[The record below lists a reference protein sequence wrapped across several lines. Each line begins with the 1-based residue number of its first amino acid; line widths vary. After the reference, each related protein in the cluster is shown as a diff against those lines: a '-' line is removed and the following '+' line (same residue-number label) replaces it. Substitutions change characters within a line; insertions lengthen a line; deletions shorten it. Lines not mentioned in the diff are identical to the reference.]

1 MLEHRDRAGRTS
13 AAIVAGICRHTCRLG
28 MIAFAAGLIVAL
40 DLARLPLL
48 ETGPGAQPAFAKNDR
63 SSERSQGGRGH
74 GNGNRGVRSHGG
86 DAGGGDGGRRI
97 WNRPRDSE
105 HAGRGGHW
113 ERTGSGGGA
122 ERSDRWATVAPA
134 QPPVPPRRPEPAE
147 QGFRNHGDRVSTF
160 VTLAKELGF
169 NASVGA
175 MQANFGTPFENGLV
189 ATDPA
194 TGEFLKD
201 PDTGE
206 FIIHATDAEIAAVK
220 PGNGPRTGWET
231 ETDLDVNMDG
241 VVDDAD
247 LDAARDPVTLS
258 DGDVGG
264 GAGDDHGQTDGRPA
278 DEDNHGGGSQSAI
291 LRLGREDGETAL

>member
-1 MLEHRDRAGRTS
+1 MFGHRDRTGRPS
-13 AAIVAGICRHTCRLG
+13 AVIEVGICRHTCRLG
-28 MIAFAAGLIVAL
+28 MIALAAGLIVAL

-63 SSERSQGGRGH
+63 SSERSQGGRGR
-74 GNGNRGVRSHGG
+74 GNGDRGVRSHGG

-97 WNRPRDSE
+97 WNRPQDSE
-105 HAGRGGHW
+105 LAGRSQHW
-113 ERTGSGGGA
+113 ERTGSGGGG
-122 ERSDRWATVAPA
+122 ERSDRWATVAPTR
-134 QPPVPPRRPEPAE
+134 PPVPPRRPEQAE

-189 ATDPA
+189 ATDPT

-206 FIIHATDAEIAAVK
+206 FVIDATPAEIAAVK

-231 ETDLDVNMDG
+231 ETDLDVNIDG
-241 VVDDAD
+241 LVDDAD
-247 LDAARDPVTLS
+247 LDAVRDPATVS
-258 DGDVGG
+258 DGD
-264 GAGDDHGQTDGRPA
+264 AGDEDGQTDDRPT
-278 DEDNHGGGSQSAI
+278 DEDDDGGGESQSAI
-291 LRLGREDGETAL
+291 LRLGREDDETAL